1 MKKFQ
6 SLRDYIL
13 TLPTK
18 QIEELYTHPAAC
30 LAVFRDL
37 PDLAQHFV
45 MRLLFIESP
54 VPQAVVAAWVT
65 KQAVQ

>member
-13 TLPTK
+13 TLPAK
-18 QIEELYTHPAAC
+18 QIEELYIDPAAC

-37 PDLAQHFV
+37 PELAKHFV
-45 MRLLFIESP
+45 MRLLFIEQP
-54 VPQAVVAAWVT
+54 VAKAVVATWVN
-65 KQAVQ
+65 KQSTQ